1 MVYVRKRYSSTVK
14 GTLCCW
20 QVKVILLSFLV
31 FSHRNRFTESNLK
44 LGCSTYVTWLLQT
57 CHLALQFC
65 FFKRKE
71 TEEEQTCKLS
81 KRTEEHL
88 VYLLKS
94 RSSESSFHKNLMS
107 LPLCDRLMLWLWH
120 DVSCT
125 SAAIGTTSAETCLG
139 PAGHGHGGLSTYLFV
154 CVLRRSFTS
163 ISKISFWLK
172 LDFNLSANAVML
184 LKKKH
189 HGGIMF
195 LAFSVCFGL
204 HMTVQCLLFGFMSS
218 SGHFM
223 SCTTSH
229 PHSLCCAMV
238 VRTLCWTLSWPCL
251 HAMQIPPWQLMSS
264 AFCMIHINDCSIS
277 H

>member
-1 MVYVRKRYSSTVK
+1 MCRSRAWSFDDSILGDKSELKLFGVLAQIKNLTAFLLQTFKAGQSVARGFFSFFKSLLQLELLAFLTLVEQVVLWMVYVRKRYSSTVK

-57 CHLALQFC
+57 CHLAIQFC

-184 LKKKH
+184 LKKTPWRH
-189 HGGIMF
+189 H
-195 LAFSVCFGL
+195 V
-204 HMTVQCLLFGFMSS
+204 
-218 SGHFM
+218 
-223 SCTTSH
+223 
-229 PHSLCCAMV
+229 
-238 VRTLCWTLSWPCL
+238 PC
-251 HAMQIPPWQLMSS
+251 I
-264 AFCMIHINDCSIS
+264 
-277 H
+277 